1 MFTSMASSPDI
12 RKSMN
17 ALVSKHKGTDA
28 TRLLQ
33 KLNAHPSFRKLDFQS
48 IATSLKTTV
57 RSSTTDP
64 PPNKDTDTPQ
74 TDQTTSAIKPMENM
88 ENTIHVPTI
97 LRKQNNDLIPTKI
110 LTKIEDQKDN
120 IIDNAMDHDNDAFT
134 NELYNLTET
143 EEDMYIQKIQL
154 QSNEIRELTKELNDS
169 SPIKITPTK
178 IKEDKNNDEGS
189 SKDKNTSP
197 SSSNTTVTQSVTQS
211 VTQPVTQLVSP
222 IKLMPCNEETN
233 PQTARS
239 NIIQPIDFT
248 INDSGSRAP
257 RIEEE
262 EEEDVH
268 DSMLIDKRNQKCCLQ
283 QTWVLCLGSL
293 ISSISIITINKLI
306 FHDYQFHYVWTL
318 STIHYTFMSIFL
330 HFYYQVNQN
339 VKKEKKEE
347 KEATKTTYGILLT
360 MALLATAANVF
371 SNLSLRYNTVR

>member
-57 RSSTTDP
+57 RSSTSDP
-64 PPNKDTDTPQ
+64 PLNKDTDTPQ
-74 TDQTTSAIKPMENM
+74 TDQTTSAIKPMEN
-88 ENTIHVPTI
+88 TIHVPTI
-97 LRKQNNDLIPTKI
+97 LRKQNNDLIPTNI
-110 LTKIEDQKDN
+110 LTKIEDQKEDQKKD
-120 IIDNAMDHDNDAFT
+120 IIDNSVDHDNDAFT
-134 NELYNLTET
+134 NELYNLTEA

-178 IKEDKNNDEGS
+178 IKEDKNNEEGS
-189 SKDKNTSP
+189 SKAKNTSP

-211 VTQPVTQLVSP
+211 VTQLVSP
-222 IKLMPCNEETN
+222 IKPMPCNEETN

-239 NIIQPIDFT
+239 NVIQPTDLT

-257 RIEEE
+257 RI
-262 EEEDVH
+262 
-268 DSMLIDKRNQKCCLQ
+268 KKKQK
-283 QTWVLCLGSL
+283 
-293 ISSISIITINKLI
+293 NK
-306 FHDYQFHYVWTL
+306 Y
-318 STIHYTFMSIFL
+318 
-330 HFYYQVNQN
+330 N
-339 VKKEKKEE
+339 KKKEE
-347 KEATKTTYGILLT
+347 
-360 MALLATAANVF
+360 
-371 SNLSLRYNTVR
+371 NL

>member
-12 RKSMN
+12 RKSMKD
-17 ALVSKHKGTDA
+17 LLSKNKGTDA

-64 PPNKDTDTPQ
+64 PLNKDTDTPQ
-74 TDQTTSAIKPMENM
+74 TDQTTSAIKPM

-110 LTKIEDQKDN
+110 LTKIVDQKN
-120 IIDNAMDHDNDAFT
+120 SVDHDNDAFT
-134 NELYNLTET
+134 NELNNLTEA

-178 IKEDKNNDEGS
+178 IKEDKNNAEGS
-189 SKDKNTSP
+189 SKAKNTSP
-197 SSSNTTVTQSVTQS
+197 SSSNTTVTQSVT
-211 VTQPVTQLVSP
+211 P
-222 IKLMPCNEETN
+222 IKPMPCTAMH
-233 PQTARS
+233 PQTAQS
-239 NIIQPIDFT
+239 NVIQPIDLN
-248 INDSGSRAP
+248 INDSGSRAS
-257 RIEEE
+257 RIEE

-268 DSMLIDKRNQKCCLQ
+268 DSILIDKRNQKCCLE

-318 STIHYTFMSIFL
+318 SFIHYTFMSIFL
-330 HFYYQVNQN
+330 HFYYQVYQN

-347 KEATKTTYGILLT
+347 KETTTTTYGVLLT

-371 SNLSLRYNTVR
+371 SNLSLRYNTVRLNFLKSFFFSSFH